1 MRAFLR
7 RRGCLLSGLAL
18 LVAGVAL
25 GGCTLRAGRFLTV
38 DDPLPLSPA
47 DAIVVLGGGDSSR
60 ARHGVALFER
70 GVAPLVVFS
79 GGTLQDV
86 GLACS
91 SAQLALEDARALG
104 LPEGAALIAPEAQST
119 YDEALNLRALARER
133 GWCSLVVVT
142 DPLHTRRAARTF
154 RALLPGVEVYVS
166 AAPSDLYDP
175 ARWWETEHGLVGVV
189 NELLKLGFYWIE
201 YGISP
206 HSLS

>member
-1 MRAFLR
+1 MTRIQAGR
-7 RRGCLLSGLAL
+7 RCLLLAAVTLLALVGLGLAL
-18 LVAGVAL
+18 RG
-25 GGCTLRAGRFLTV
+25 AGRFLAL
-38 DDPLPLSPA
+38 DDDLAPLAAHPP

-70 GVAPLVVFS
+70 GVAPLLVFS

-91 SAQLALEDARALG
+91 SAQLALEDAQALG

-133 GWCSLVVVT
+133 DWRSLVVVT

-175 ARWWETEHGLVGVV
+175 ARWWQTEHGLVGVV
-189 NELLKLGFYWIE
+189 NELLKLGFYWAKYSIR
-201 YGISP
+201 P
-206 HSLS
+206 F